1 MHAQRHEPPV
11 EIRLSEAEVIAL
23 AYHRAAAG
31 DAWAALVRAVEDALT
46 DLQDAEARVL
56 AQGRLISRG
65 YARCRAGTA

>member
-23 AYHRAAAG
+23 AYPRAASG

-46 DLQDAEARVL
+46 DLRDAEARVL
-56 AQGRLISRG
+56 AQVRLISRG
-65 YARCRAGTA
+65 YARCRAGMA